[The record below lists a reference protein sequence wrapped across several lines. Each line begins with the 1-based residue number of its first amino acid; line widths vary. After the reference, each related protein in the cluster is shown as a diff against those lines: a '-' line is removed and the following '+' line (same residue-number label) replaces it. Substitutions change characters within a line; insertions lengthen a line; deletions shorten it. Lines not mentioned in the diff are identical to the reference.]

1 MDVNW
6 KQVIAVTNRHLCE
19 GDFLRQVERVASLGV
34 RAVILREKD
43 LSPAEYTVLA
53 EQVMKICETYGVS
66 CILHKYVQAA
76 QTLGCPNLH
85 LPLADLLKLRH
96 GEEKEL
102 LYQFRQLGASVHSAE
117 DALLAE
123 QAGCTYV
130 TAGHVFQT
138 DCKKDLPPRG
148 IDFLRQICK
157 TMAVPVFAIGGIH
170 PDNIHM
176 AMEAGASGVCMMS
189 ELMRV

>member
-1 MDVNW
+1 M
-6 KQVIAVTNRHLCE
+6 
-19 GDFLRQVERVASLGV
+19 
-34 RAVILREKD
+34 
-43 LSPAEYTVLA
+43 
-53 EQVMKICETYGVS
+53 
-66 CILHKYVQAA
+66 
-76 QTLGCPNLH
+76 
-85 LPLADLLKLRH
+85 
-96 GEEKEL
+96 
-102 LYQFRQLGASVHSAE
+102 HSAE

>member
-85 LPLADLLKLRH
+85 LPRQIYLNCVTGKKKNCFISSDSS
-96 GEEKEL
+96 EL
-102 LYQFRQLGASVHSAE
+102 LCILPKMLFWPNRQG
-117 DALLAE
+117 
-123 QAGCTYV
+123 
-130 TAGHVFQT
+130 
-138 DCKKDLPPRG
+138 
-148 IDFLRQICK
+148 
-157 TMAVPVFAIGGIH
+157 VP
-170 PDNIHM
+170 M
-176 AMEAGASGVCMMS
+176 
-189 ELMRV
+189 